1 MADDNTVNGMKKG
14 NPVVTTKRKPKEYV
28 VPEGAPTSK
37 PNPVIKSRQTHIKHN
52 PHTYAIPNSSYRPKT
67 NPLEEQIDRFQRSE
81 FGREM
86 GYSDSELAS
95 IIKENP
101 VTAKELFVKMKDNDR
116 YGGAELR
123 SLGGA
128 SEYYEQEHESV
139 VSYHNLGTTSNP
151 LDIMAGRMSGKDVTG
166 LHSFVKHAER
176 ARKIMSSGVGMNVYS
191 EDPAEVIAYGAR
203 EKGIDLGGLVGRLRS
218 SEAFKFSDVR
228 EVAGVRN
235 NTQAMTVFKAMTGD
249 DLSQQQVDKAD
260 LITPQMYKDASS
272 DKFIQD
278 AVKVSSAF
286 KAITDYYI
294 NPLELS
300 KDTGLGENADLESTR
315 RRVQNYLE
323 RELPPQVTNQ
333 AIHLAQGGKGA
344 WADALPHP
352 DVVAAHLSKSKFGS
366 KYAPYLRTAA
376 GVDELSSLGVSPDEI
391 LKASDFK
398 EELKT
403 IQRAFK
409 ASNEGGLKH
418 TFDPDMR
425 SNVHELDELSKM
437 GNDNFATF
445 VTGTEQARF
454 IDSRS
459 EERTESFQ
467 PYIESDATRVL
478 DNIYGALGIQL
489 EGLEGESNQTS
500 KEEKALV
507 REAIAQFGEEGQAMF
522 TNMDP
527 WFEGTISN
535 SFARDWDT
543 SKVDYTSIAGKP
555 STSSAGHSSPLDPVN
570 QGPKPWP
577 SIKPPNYSPNYSST
591 GASAGTY
598 FNNGERF
605 VDLRTA
611 KEYLQGTP
619 KDIEA
624 NKRKQEA
631 FFDAN
636 PNLTFLSN
644 DDDKHEAGS
653 VWHQKRQGLLSSS
666 TIPSLSNPKK
676 SGAAIKGLFKDAL
689 KSDEEKFFKPDPTD
703 FNINF
708 SAGDALEEQGIGWY
722 KANVDDSIF
731 EPGMLKSS
739 DPAKRG
745 QSTTPDAMTSDGKKV
760 VEFKSAQY
768 LSDPYA
774 DPSTQEGRNQRQ
786 QWQTYYAQLQ
796 HQMYMTGAKS
806 GDIVQ
811 MMKDPLNP
819 HLPDGGKF
827 TSDNIQRKTFDR
839 DDDYIKRM
847 SPVWEQLGQSAN
859 ALSGL
864 DPSIQKNLAKA
875 VSEGN
880 IDSYEKLSKK
890 HGFDS
895 DGSIRGALFGE
906 GAGGAGSSRRGG
918 GSGGGG
924 GGGIFSGIAGA
935 NRPGSQSIIRGA
947 LSGSPWGRAVNIATG
962 IAEALYDTTMDAND
976 FSVGVAA
983 SSRGAGYG
991 NEDMF
996 RNARDSMQRNR
1007 FVSAQD
1013 AIRDITT
1020 LSTASGGLHTGHTGE
1035 AVNIVTATR
1044 GAVSFEDIYNLNPE
1058 DEDAMANL
1066 VSKAESSMRAN
1077 GYNDFAISAMMKK
1090 AGLSSGLSVGGKT
1103 MEGREAF
1110 NDAAVLMSTSVET
1123 AKLELISAT
1132 GDAGDSI
1139 VAAIDRIHAFLTSDE
1154 NSVRDAVEATRQ
1166 LQIEGGIDA
1175 DGNVVKPN
1183 SYKKPLPISTMGY
1196 ERPTSLGYTR
1206 GFNKTAIE
1214 EKNRKL
1220 REKREQEK
1228 ADKADIEARKA
1239 IYDEYG
1245 MLLRPQLPKVSEQSL
1260 VPEPDDDITA
1270 LMNAVAVEDPT
1281 RFLNNENADKL
1292 INALSGSKNLDRD
1305 LLKMSSTIEEA
1316 NPELIKAL
1324 NGLAERLTE
1333 SNNNSEIAIRFK
1345 VEGSQIMMEAIGPDG
1360 KVMAKETTIY

>member
-14 NPVVTTKRKPKEYV
+14 NPVVTTKRKPREYV

-52 PHTYAIPNSSYRPKT
+52 PHTHAIPNSSYKPKT

-101 VTAKELFVKMKDNDR
+101 ITAKELFVKMKDNDR
-116 YGGAELR
+116 YGMSELK

-128 SEYYEQEHESV
+128 SEYYEQEQESI

-166 LHSFVKHAER
+166 LHSFVEHAER
-176 ARKIMSSGVGMNVYS
+176 AREIMSSGVGMNPYS

-203 EKGIDLGGLVGRLRS
+203 EKGIDLGGLASRLRS
-218 SEAFKFSDVR
+218 SAAYKFSDVR
-228 EVAGVRN
+228 EVKGVRN
-235 NTQAMTVFKAMTGD
+235 NTQALTVFKAMTGE

-260 LITPQMYKDASS
+260 LITPQLYKDASS

-300 KDTGLGENADLESTR
+300 KDTGLGENDDLESTR
-315 RRVQNYLE
+315 RRIQNYLE

-333 AIHLAQGGKGA
+333 AIHFAQGGKGA

-425 SNVHELDELSKM
+425 SNVHELDAISRLGDDQSSMYEVGSAQS
-437 GNDNFATF
+437 NYVDPI
-445 VTGTEQARF
+445 TG
-454 IDSRS
+454 IRS
-459 EERTESFQ
+459 ESFEDYIKSDSTEALAEV
-467 PYIESDATRVL
+467 YES
-478 DNIYGALGIQL
+478 LGIQRDTL
-489 EGLEGESNQTS
+489 DYRDDSNIPPTS
-500 KEEKALV
+500 KAEKAAV
-507 REAIAQFGEEGQAMF
+507 RDALSMLEEQGELDLP
-522 TNMDP
+522 TNISPDKKGRDGFLAATTIDP
-527 WFEGTISN
+527 SPVASSVGISN
-535 SFARDWDT
+535 PIAPT
-543 SKVDYTSIAGKP
+543 S
-555 STSSAGHSSPLDPVN
+555 
-570 QGPKPWP
+570 QGPQPWP
-577 SIKPPNYSPNYSST
+577 SLKPPNYSPNYSST
-591 GASAGTY
+591 GVPSGTY
-598 FNNGERF
+598 SNNGERF

-611 KEYLQGTP
+611 KDYLQGTP

-624 NKRKQEA
+624 NRRKQEA

-666 TIPSLSNPKK
+666 TVPSLTNPKK

-689 KSDEEKFFKPDPTD
+689 KSEEDKVFKPSTTD

-722 KANVDDSIF
+722 KANVDNSIF
-731 EPGMLKSS
+731 EPGMLKSN

-745 QSTTPDAMTSDGKKV
+745 QSTTPDAMTEDGKKV

-827 TSDNIQRKTFDR
+827 TSDNIQRRSFDR
-839 DDDYIKRM
+839 DDDYIRRM
-847 SPVWEQLGQSAN
+847 SPVWEQLGQSAD

-895 DGSIRGALFGE
+895 DGSIRSALFGE
-906 GAGGAGSSRRGG
+906 GAGGTGSSRRGG

-924 GGGIFSGIAGA
+924 GDGGVFSGISGA

-947 LSGSPWGRAVNIATG
+947 MSKSPVGRLINITTG
-962 IAEALYDTTMDAND
+962 IAEALYDTTMDANA
-976 FSVGVAA
+976 FSLGVAA
-983 SSRGAGYG
+983 SARGAGYG

-996 RNARDSMQRNR
+996 RDARDSMQRNR
-1007 FVSAQD
+1007 NVSAQD
-1013 AIRDITT
+1013 AIRDMTT
-1020 LSTASGGLHTGHTGE
+1020 LNLASGGLRTGHTDT
-1035 AVNIVTATR
+1035 AVNIVRATR
-1044 GAVSFEDIYNLNPE
+1044 GHVSFEDIYNLNPE
-1058 DEDAMANL
+1058 DEDAVADLIERAEKSMEAAGFGSSDIAAMMNRANL
-1066 VSKAESSMRAN
+1066 VS
-1077 GYNDFAISAMMKK
+1077 
-1090 AGLSSGLSVGGKT
+1090 GLTVQGDS

-1110 NDAAVLMSTSVET
+1110 NEAAVEMARTAETAGLKLIEAAGTSGGSIIDAADGFKQIVLDAAAELFQPTTNTIQEPTSTGAGTEVGIGEPTTSTGQSPAGQRPTFTFEPPPAGYTPKQTEIDEWWAANNALLEASSLAHNET
-1123 AKLELISAT
+1123 AT
-1132 GDAGDSI
+1132 
-1139 VAAIDRIHAFLTSDE
+1139 
-1154 NSVRDAVEATRQ
+1154 
-1166 LQIEGGIDA
+1166 
-1175 DGNVVKPN
+1175 
-1183 SYKKPLPISTMGY
+1183 
-1196 ERPTSLGYTR
+1196 
-1206 GFNKTAIE
+1206 
-1214 EKNRKL
+1214 
-1220 REKREQEK
+1220 
-1228 ADKADIEARKA
+1228 
-1239 IYDEYG
+1239 
-1245 MLLRPQLPKVSEQSL
+1245 
-1260 VPEPDDDITA
+1260 
-1270 LMNAVAVEDPT
+1270 EDPT
-1281 RFLNNENADKL
+1281 RFINNENAIKL
-1292 INALSGSKNLDRD
+1292 INALSGSENLERD
-1305 LLKMSSTIEEA
+1305 ILSMTSTVEHATPDLIEA
-1316 NPELIKAL
+1316 INR
-1324 NGLAERLTE
+1324 LAEKLIE
-1333 SNNNSEIAIRFK
+1333 SNKETEIAIRFK
-1345 VEGSQIMMEAIGPDG
+1345 IENGQVFMQAIGPDG
-1360 KVMAKETTIY
+1360 NVLAKATEIL

>member
-14 NPVVTTKRKPKEYV
+14 NPVVTTKRKPREYV

-52 PHTYAIPNSSYRPKT
+52 PHTYANPSSSYKPKT
-67 NPLEEQIDRFQRSE
+67 NPLEEQIERFQRSE
-81 FGREM
+81 TGREL

-101 VTAKELFVKMKDNDR
+101 ITAKELFVKMKDNDR

-176 ARKIMSSGVGMNVYS
+176 AREIMSSGVGMNVYS

-203 EKGIDLGGLVGRLRS
+203 EKGIDLGGLVSRLKTS
-218 SEAFKFSDVR
+218 QAYKFSDVK

-235 NTQAMTVFKAMTGD
+235 STQAMTVFKAMTGE

-286 KAITDYYI
+286 KSITDYYI

-366 KYAPYLRTAA
+366 KYAPYLRTSA

-425 SNVHELDELSKM
+425 SNVHELDAMSRLGDDHSSIYEVGSAQS
-437 GNDNFATF
+437 NYVDPI
-445 VTGTEQARF
+445 TG
-454 IDSRS
+454 IRS
-459 EERTESFQ
+459 ESFEDYIKSDSTEALAEI
-467 PYIESDATRVL
+467 YES
-478 DNIYGALGIQL
+478 LGIQRDTL
-489 EGLEGESNQTS
+489 DYRDDSNIPPTS
-500 KEEKALV
+500 KAEKAAVRDALSRLEEK
-507 REAIAQFGEEGQAMF
+507 GELDLS
-522 TNMDP
+522 TNTSPDRKGRDGILAATTRSP
-527 WFEGTISN
+527 SPVASSVGISN
-535 SFARDWDT
+535 P
-543 SKVDYTSIAGKP
+543 IAP
-555 STSSAGHSSPLDPVN
+555 TN
-570 QGPKPWP
+570 QGPQPWP
-577 SIKPPNYSPNYSST
+577 SLKPPNYNPNYSST
-591 GASAGTY
+591 GASSGTY
-598 FNNGERF
+598 SNNGERF

-611 KEYLQGTP
+611 KEYIQGTP

-624 NKRKQEA
+624 NRRKQEA
-631 FFDAN
+631 FFNAN

-653 VWHQKRQGLLSSS
+653 IWHQKRQGLLSSS
-666 TIPSLSNPKK
+666 TVPSLTNPKK

-722 KANVDDSIF
+722 KANVDNSIF
-731 EPGMLKSS
+731 EPGMLKSN

-745 QSTTPDAMTSDGKKV
+745 QSTTPDAMTKDGKKV

-827 TSDNIQRKTFDR
+827 TSDNIQRKSFDR

-847 SPVWEQLGQSAN
+847 SPVWEQLGQSAS

-895 DGSIRGALFGE
+895 DGSIRSALFGE

-924 GGGIFSGIAGA
+924 DGGVFSGIAGA

-947 LSGSPWGRAVNIATG
+947 LSKSPVGRLINITTG
-962 IAEALYDTTMDAND
+962 IAEALYDTTMDANAL
-976 FSVGVAA
+976 SLGIAA
-983 SSRGAGYG
+983 NARGAGYG
-991 NEDMF
+991 DEDMF
-996 RNARDSMQRNR
+996 RNARDSMQSNRN
-1007 FVSAQD
+1007 VSAQD

-1020 LSTASGGLHTGHTGE
+1020 LNLASGGLRTGHTDT
-1035 AVNIVTATR
+1035 AVNIVRATR
-1044 GAVSFEDIYNLNPE
+1044 GHVSFEDIYNLNPE
-1058 DEDAMANL
+1058 DEDAVSGLVERAETSMKAAGFGSSDIAAMMNKANL
-1066 VSKAESSMRAN
+1066 VS
-1077 GYNDFAISAMMKK
+1077 
-1090 AGLSSGLSVGGKT
+1090 GLTVKGKT

-1110 NDAAVLMSTSVET
+1110 NEAAVTMARTAEEAGLQLINAAGTSGESIIDAAEGFKQIVLDAAGESFEPLVNVVQELLNTGTEAGTDTGASTG
-1123 AKLELISAT
+1123 KPSAT
-1132 GDAGDSI
+1132 GKPATTTKPK
-1139 VAAIDRIHAFLTSDE
+1139 TSFTFEVDPNEKTSPNSKWAKDQAWWDE
-1154 NSVRDAVEATRQ
+1154 NNALLETSYLAHNAT
-1166 LQIEGGIDA
+1166 
-1175 DGNVVKPN
+1175 
-1183 SYKKPLPISTMGY
+1183 
-1196 ERPTSLGYTR
+1196 
-1206 GFNKTAIE
+1206 
-1214 EKNRKL
+1214 
-1220 REKREQEK
+1220 
-1228 ADKADIEARKA
+1228 
-1239 IYDEYG
+1239 
-1245 MLLRPQLPKVSEQSL
+1245 
-1260 VPEPDDDITA
+1260 
-1270 LMNAVAVEDPT
+1270 AVEDPE
-1281 RFLNNENADKL
+1281 RFINNENATKL
-1292 INALSGSKNLDRD
+1292 IQAMNGDANIERD
-1305 LLKMSSTIEEA
+1305 ILNMSSTVEHA
-1316 NPELIKAL
+1316 TPDLIAAI

-1333 SNNNSEIAIRFK
+1333 SNNPEIAIRFK
-1345 VEGSQIMMEAIGPDG
+1345 VESGQIKMEAIGPDG
-1360 KVMAKETTIY
+1360 KVMAKETAIY